1 MKRIA
6 LLLTTL
12 LLAAVSAGG
21 QAVRVLGN
29 SHAMLHVDVKDN
41 YLLLPVQESV
51 DNANVKVISSGK
63 QLQSFNIR
71 LAQDRV
77 DYFVPL
83 DLRRFATDKVLMDV
97 SFNGKDLSMDAVRNF
112 LCWKVIVQDDA
123 FDTANRERFRPIYH
137 HTPAYGW
144 MNDPN
149 GMFYKDGVY
158 HLFYQ
163 WNPYGSQWENMT
175 WGHSVSRDLVHW
187 EARPAAIEP
196 DALGTIF
203 SGSCVVDRLNSSG
216 FGTGAVIAFYTSAG
230 QNQTQSMAY
239 STDNG
244 DTFTKYVS
252 NPVITGDVRDFRDPK
267 AFWNG
272 EAGMWNL
279 ILAAGGEMRIYS
291 SHDLKDWKY
300 ESSFGE
306 GYGCHESVWECPD
319 LFALNV
325 RGTGSRKWMLVCNT
339 GGAPGGGCG
348 TQYFIGDFDGHRFT
362 TDQKETLWMDY
373 GKDHYATVTFDN
385 APDGRR
391 IAMAWMSN
399 WQYSGVVPT
408 MQFRSADSVPRD
420 LDIFE
425 NEGRYYCGVTPS
437 RELSSLRG
445 DKARQPSEACEIVVD
460 LKGPASIVLSN
471 SKGEKVVME
480 YDPKDR
486 SFLMDR
492 NLSGNTSFN
501 KDFPARTIAPV
512 HGTLRQVRIF
522 IDRCSIEVFDSEG
535 KMAMSNLVFPSEP
548 YDKLSLKGGKAVIY
562 SIVQ

>member
-12 LLAAVSAGG
+12 LLAAVSAGA
-21 QAVRVLGN
+21 QAVQVLGN
-29 SHAMLHVDVKDN
+29 RHAMLHVDVKDN
-41 YLLLPVQESV
+41 YLMLPVQENV
-51 DNANVKVISSGK
+51 DNANVRVISSGK

-71 LAQDRV
+71 LAKDRV

-83 DLRRFATDKVLMDV
+83 DLRRFGTDKVLMDV
-97 SFNGKDLSMDAVRNF
+97 SFAGKDLSMDAVRNF
-112 LCWKVIVQDDA
+112 LCWKVMIQDDA
-123 FDTANRERFRPIYH
+123 FDTANRERFRPVYH
-137 HTPAYGW
+137 HTPTYGW

-187 EARPAAIEP
+187 EALPAAIEP

-216 FGTGAVIAFYTSAG
+216 FGTGTVLAFFTSAG

-239 STDNG
+239 STDDG
-244 DTFTKYVS
+244 RTFTKYVS
-252 NPVITGDVRDFRDPK
+252 NPVITGDVGDFRDPK

-272 EAGMWNL
+272 DAGLWNL

-291 SHDLKDWKY
+291 SHNLKDWKY

-339 GGAPGGGCG
+339 GGAPGGGSG
-348 TQYFIGDFDGHRFT
+348 TQYFIGDFDGHRFAT
-362 TDQKETLWMDY
+362 TQKETLWMDY

-425 NEGRYYCGVTPS
+425 NEGKYYCGVTPS

-445 DKARQPSEACEIVVD
+445 NKVKQPSEACEIVVD

-486 SFLMDR
+486 SFLLDR
-492 NLSGNTSFN
+492 NLSGNTSFH

-548 YDKLSLKGGKAVIY
+548 YDRLSLKGGKAVIY
-562 SIVQ
+562 SIGQ

>member
-21 QAVRVLGN
+21 QAVLVLGN

-71 LAQDRV
+71 LAQYRV

-83 DLRRFATDKVLMDV
+83 YLRRFATDKVLMDV

-252 NPVITGDVRDFRDPK
+252 NPVITEP
-267 AFWNG
+267 A
-272 EAGMWNL
+272 
-279 ILAAGGEMRIYS
+279 
-291 SHDLKDWKY
+291 
-300 ESSFGE
+300 
-306 GYGCHESVWECPD
+306 
-319 LFALNV
+319 
-325 RGTGSRKWMLVCNT
+325 
-339 GGAPGGGCG
+339 
-348 TQYFIGDFDGHRFT
+348 
-362 TDQKETLWMDY
+362 
-373 GKDHYATVTFDN
+373 
-385 APDGRR
+385 
-391 IAMAWMSN
+391 IAS
-399 WQYSGVVPT
+399 T
-408 MQFRSADSVPRD
+408 
-420 LDIFE
+420 
-425 NEGRYYCGVTPS
+425 
-437 RELSSLRG
+437 
-445 DKARQPSEACEIVVD
+445 
-460 LKGPASIVLSN
+460 
-471 SKGEKVVME
+471 
-480 YDPKDR
+480 
-486 SFLMDR
+486 
-492 NLSGNTSFN
+492 
-501 KDFPARTIAPV
+501 
-512 HGTLRQVRIF
+512 
-522 IDRCSIEVFDSEG
+522 
-535 KMAMSNLVFPSEP
+535 
-548 YDKLSLKGGKAVIY
+548 
-562 SIVQ
+562 